1 MMKDLR
7 SLETAGKACYAVL
20 INRNDISHA
29 LLIVQYIFD
38 IYHSNRKICF
48 VDATSSTG
56 RLTVTKLSVILM
68 LARPLR
74 GAIFIASQL
83 TACRETDL
91 SSRASSIELPAHST
105 WPPPLL
111 RLLLQS

>member
-1 MMKDLR
+1 MQLGFF
-7 SLETAGKACYAVL
+7 LV
-20 INRNDISHA
+20 
-29 LLIVQYIFD
+29 
-38 IYHSNRKICF
+38 HSPLDGHEI
-48 VDATSSTG
+48 
-56 RLTVTKLSVILM
+56 VTKLSVILT
-68 LARPLR
+68 LARPVH

-91 SSRASSIELPAHST
+91 SSRASSIKLPAHST